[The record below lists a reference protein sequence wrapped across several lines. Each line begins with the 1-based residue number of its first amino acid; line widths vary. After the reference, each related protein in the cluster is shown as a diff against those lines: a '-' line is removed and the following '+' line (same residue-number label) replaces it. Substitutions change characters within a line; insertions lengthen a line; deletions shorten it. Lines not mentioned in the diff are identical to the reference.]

1 MWQNITS
8 VVASICVSG
17 TLMQPAAPNGR
28 ISPDSESSPVERADR
43 WTTGATSGTP
53 VALHSAS
60 RIRDWQWNA
69 GATLRPRA
77 QVRAPRLPSYHPTQH
92 SGSYRSAQRVLAAFA
107 LGFVGFYVG
116 AITTY
121 GLGQGCEC
129 GGTSSPYIGGAI
141 GAAAGAT
148 AGMLLV
154 R

>member
-17 TLMQPAAPNGR
+17 TLMQPAGPDGR
-28 ISPDSESSPVERADR
+28 NSPDSEGGLVERVDTL
-43 WTTGATSGTP
+43 TTGTTSGAS
-53 VALHSAS
+53 VALDSAS

-69 GATLRPRA
+69 GATFQPRA
-77 QVRAPRLPSYHPTQH
+77 QVRAPRLPSHHPTQH

-116 AITTY
+116 AITAY
-121 GLGQGCEC
+121 GLGQDCEC
-129 GGTSSPYIGGAI
+129 GGTSTVYMGGAI